1 MKIFPRHF
9 SYDTSYFVTLDN
21 EPITVER
28 FVDAKF
34 KKYVIND
41 GNSCQKVL
49 GKSSIFKQAETW
61 VHFFYKASNEKFL
74 LNDLQ
79 GAHYKL
85 YNPEIATI
93 ETLIETPSAEEFFC
107 TGNLRETAINI
118 FFAENKCNVFCLD
131 LKMAKIELC
140 EREEDEE

>member
-1 MKIFPRHF
+1 M
-9 SYDTSYFVTLDN
+9 
-21 EPITVER
+21 ER

-34 KKYVIND
+34 KKYVNND

-79 GAHYKL
+79 GPDYKL
-85 YNPEIATI
+85 YDPEIATI
-93 ETLIETPSAEEFFC
+93 ETLIEAPSAEEFFC
-107 TGNLRETAINI
+107 TGNLRETAINT
-118 FFAENKCNVFCLD
+118 CFCSTQKQCVLS
-131 LKMAKIELC
+131 
-140 EREEDEE
+140 